1 MFSPTRS
8 DIELLLLLESVF
20 FILGE
25 ACDMIVLEH
34 SEGIVVVDWFLDT
47 HELTVK
53 SVSSSGDGVNTLEIV
68 DDDDDDDDNDDGT
81 EEAGSCKSI
90 TLREGNTY
98 NVLYNNLAINFG
110 HDKYVNT

>member
-1 MFSPTRS
+1 MNIPK
-8 DIELLLLLESVF
+8 
-20 FILGE
+20 
-25 ACDMIVLEH
+25 
-34 SEGIVVVDWFLDT
+34 EGIVVADWFLDT

-90 TLREGNTY
+90 TLREGTHTMFCTT
-98 NVLYNNLAINFG
+98 I
-110 HDKYVNT
+110 